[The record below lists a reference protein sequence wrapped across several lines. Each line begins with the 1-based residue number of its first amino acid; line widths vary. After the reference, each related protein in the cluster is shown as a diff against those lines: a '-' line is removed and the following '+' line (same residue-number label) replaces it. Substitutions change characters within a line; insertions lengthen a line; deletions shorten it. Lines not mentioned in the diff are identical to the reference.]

1 MRRTQEQE
9 GLSLEE
15 CGRTSSFLVRSPRMR
30 RDPERDLERD
40 LGLDQAQQVAT
51 EATEEEEGVGI
62 EAIVVTVV
70 EEVLKDQETVSA
82 AQIEKNKTRSISLKT
97 KLQLLFYI
105 NLSSSPFLSSQFCL
119 GLLPSYFQCWLHFC
133 IVALS
138 LAFLEFHLY
147 KLNSLL

>member
-40 LGLDQAQQVAT
+40 LELEQARQAAT
-51 EATEEEEGVGI
+51 EATEEEEGVGAGI

-70 EEVLKDQETVSA
+70 EEVLKDQETVST
-82 AQIEKNKTRSISLKT
+82 AQTEKNKTRNISLKT

-105 NLSSSPFLSSQFCL
+105 NLSSSPFLSFQFCL

-133 IVALS
+133 ILPS
-138 LAFLEFHLY
+138 
-147 KLNSLL
+147 